1 MLLFLISMTCNVLL
15 FKTLIRFRHR
25 NMRFDVMILNKTVAD
40 MMVIFLMVP
49 IEVLWKVTVEW
60 VAGDPACRLLLFI
73 KAFGHY
79 SASMVLLCMCID
91 RYMLVVHPMITCDAY
106 QRNKMMLCLAWAFS
120 CICSIPQGIIF
131 HVEQH
136 PLQPSFEQCVRSNFF
151 SAEYQR
157 VAYNVFCMAAMYVAP
172 LSVIIFC
179 FTKIVG
185 EIKKPASDDSK
196 AGTYNRTKNLYRS
209 YTVKMTFIIAFL
221 YFSCWTP
228 YVIFNLWHLFAPTSA
243 EAFDS
248 RIQTFLHMLA
258 MSGSCVNPLV
268 YASFRWN
275 FLKCYRSI
283 PRQIFRTTRRRVQI
297 RIHGSPEEVQR
308 AGAEEIVL
316 ELRRSTPVLEVRPST
331 PVLEVRPSTPVLEL
345 RPSTPVRQPL
355 NPRENMSVVPQLFD
369 LDAFVD
375 TYDGFSIEET
385 IRNVEFV

>member
-1 MLLFLISMTCNVLL
+1 MVLNFFTPDIVKPLEVTDVLNRSFFWNDTTDDNTTYVDVVLFTKGARIEAFLYMLLFSISVTCNVLL

-73 KAFGHY
+73 KACGHY

-91 RYMLVVHPMITCDAY
+91 RYMLMVHPMITCDAY

-185 EIKKPASDDSK
+185 EIKKPASD
-196 AGTYNRTKNLYRS
+196 
-209 YTVKMTFIIAFL
+209 
-221 YFSCWTP
+221 
-228 YVIFNLWHLFAPTSA
+228 
-243 EAFDS
+243 
-248 RIQTFLHMLA
+248 
-258 MSGSCVNPLV
+258 
-268 YASFRWN
+268 
-275 FLKCYRSI
+275 
-283 PRQIFRTTRRRVQI
+283 
-297 RIHGSPEEVQR
+297 
-308 AGAEEIVL
+308 
-316 ELRRSTPVLEVRPST
+316 
-331 PVLEVRPSTPVLEL
+331 
-345 RPSTPVRQPL
+345 
-355 NPRENMSVVPQLFD
+355 
-369 LDAFVD
+369 
-375 TYDGFSIEET
+375 
-385 IRNVEFV
+385 